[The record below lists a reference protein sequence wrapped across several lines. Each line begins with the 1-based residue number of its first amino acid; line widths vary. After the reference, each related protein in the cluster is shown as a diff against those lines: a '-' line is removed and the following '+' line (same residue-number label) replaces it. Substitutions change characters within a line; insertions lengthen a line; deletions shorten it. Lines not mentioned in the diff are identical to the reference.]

1 MLFRVWRIRTA
12 AAAEPSTSAGI
23 SRRWVLPDGSSN
35 GETKPEAGSHWSRTE
50 SRRISMIP
58 SQKFGIDRPQRDTLL
73 AR

>member
-1 MLFRVWRIRTA
+1 MFA
-12 AAAEPSTSAGI
+12 H
-23 SRRWVLPDGSSN
+23 GSSN